1 MTTLK
6 EKLSKA
12 VPQNEF
18 LDYEEL
24 LSKVDNRDW
33 ESEISIHIIV
43 TEKKL
48 KNLLDFLSF
57 YSFEYF
63 EGGDFKAGDMTVKL
77 VSAKVKVPNLNL
89 FEGLTAKSHCFE
101 EPDVLEPAKK

>member
-12 VPQNEF
+12 LPKDVF
-18 LDYEEL
+18 LDYEEF
-24 LSKVDNRDW
+24 LSKIDNRDW
-33 ESEISIHIIV
+33 ETEINIPIIV

-48 KNLLDFLSF
+48 KNLIDFLSF
-57 YSFEYF
+57 YSFDYS
-63 EGGDFKAGDMTVKL
+63 EGGDVKAGDLIIKL
-77 VSAKVKVPNLNL
+77 VSARVKVPNLNL
-89 FEGLTAKSHCFE
+89 FEGLTPKSHCFQ

>member
-6 EKLSKA
+6 EKLSK
-12 VPQNEF
+12 VLPKNEF

-24 LSKVDNRDW
+24 LSKIDNRDW
-33 ESEISIHIIV
+33 ESEINVHVIV

-63 EGGDFKAGDMTVKL
+63 EGGDVEAGDLIVKL
-77 VSAKVKVPNLNL
+77 VLAKVKVPNLNL